1 MQNVC
6 VQQNGEITELT
17 GVVEM
22 DGILCRVNRAIV
34 QVRLHLLFLADLDR
48 LCWFLS
54 QNCAVGGVSTS
65 IIFWNE
71 TWMFGMQFRS
81 INKLGISVVLG
92 SQEKL
97 LLNHFHKSR

>member
-34 QVRLHLLFLADLDR
+34 QVRLHLTCCFL
-48 LCWFLS
+48 
-54 QNCAVGGVSTS
+54 QT
-65 IIFWNE
+65 
-71 TWMFGMQFRS
+71 
-81 INKLGISVVLG
+81 
-92 SQEKL
+92 
-97 LLNHFHKSR
+97 